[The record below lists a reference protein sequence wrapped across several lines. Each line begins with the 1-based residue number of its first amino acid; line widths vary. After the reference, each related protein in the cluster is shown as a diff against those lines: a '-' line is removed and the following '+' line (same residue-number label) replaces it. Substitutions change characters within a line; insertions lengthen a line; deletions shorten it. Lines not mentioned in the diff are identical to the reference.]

1 MATVAPFPAFG
12 AASLLRALHG
22 DTYSVTFKYPQ
33 TTTCDPAGLQG
44 IQSAKPTLVVA
55 EGQSESEISL
65 GPLGGLLVVAFF
77 FLGCIWK
84 RGEDPTAS
92 L

>member
-1 MATVAPFPAFG
+1 M
-12 AASLLRALHG
+12 
-22 DTYSVTFKYPQ
+22 TFKYPQ
-33 TTTCDPAGLQG
+33 TATCDLAGLQG
-44 IQSAKPTLVVA
+44 IASAKPVLVVVVA
-55 EGQSESEISL
+55 VVQSESEI
-65 GPLGGLLVVAFF
+65 PLGLLGVGLFVFFLFCGVF